1 MTAPLAIPTVTTT
14 RRASE
19 ASRFRQTA
27 MMPWRSPVSCPCG
40 EGRTGGALRSAARG
54 GGGGG
59 GGARPATGRRRPQSI
74 AALLGYRG

>member
-1 MTAPLAIPTVTTT
+1 MTAPLAMPTVTTT

-27 MMPWRSPVSCPCG
+27 MMPWRIPGQCPCW
-40 EGRTGGALRSAARG
+40 EVRAGGALRSAPRG

-59 GGARPATGRRRPQSI
+59 GGCGARPATGRRRPRSI
-74 AALLGYRG
+74 AGL